1 MRIAGTI
8 LIVYLLLKSSI
19 MKIRF
24 LFYFVFLITLIS
36 ACNNNKHPQ
45 TYGLILYTVRDAA
58 RDDIESTIREV
69 AAMGYSFI
77 ELANY
82 NLSNGTFYGKKPED
96 IQKLCEDNGLWIV
109 SSHTNLMNLVDSS
122 FILDTDLVSKML
134 KDHKA
139 AGITNIVNSGLPNS
153 WRKDASFFYKAAE
166 ILNSIGEIAKAEGV
180 NILYHN
186 HAWEFIN
193 FGTKTGM
200 EILLTETDPSLVQ
213 FQIDAYWV
221 VKADKDP
228 LEMIRSH
235 PGRFTIMHVKDMD
248 NSEERTFTEVGEG
261 IIPYIEIIPLAKA
274 EGVKY
279 FIVEQDH
286 GIHDQM
292 VSARMSIDYLMT
304 LK

>member
-1 MRIAGTI
+1 MKTSLI
-8 LIVYLLLKSSI
+8 LYFLLLITIISS
-19 MKIRF
+19 
-24 LFYFVFLITLIS
+24 
-36 ACNNNKHPQ
+36 CENNNRPQ

-58 RDDIESTIREV
+58 RDDIESTITEV

-122 FILDTDLVSKML
+122 FILDVDLVAKML
-134 KDHKA
+134 EDHKA

-153 WRKDASFFYKAAE
+153 WRKDASYFYRAAE
-166 ILNSIGEIAKAEGV
+166 ILNGIGEIAKAEGM

-228 LEMIRSH
+228 MEMIRSH
-235 PGRFTIMHVKDMD
+235 PGRFIIMHVKDMD
-248 NSEERTFTEVGEG
+248 DSEERTFTEVGEG
-261 IIPYIEIIPLAKA
+261 IIPYVEIIPLAKA
-274 EGVKY
+274 EGVNF

-286 GIHDQM
+286 GKHDQM
-292 VSARMSIDYLMT
+292 VSAKMSIDNL
-304 LK
+304 LKLKL